1 MTDPHQPEQSA
12 DEEAPGQGQGQ
23 DPTSEGSAR
32 ETPSGEGQGIQ
43 AEDTQSEGSG
53 DTLREIPSGEG
64 QGIQAEDT
72 QSEGNRVARLGERK
86 AALLVGFGVGV
97 LASVVVL
104 VLAAFVWPGFHSGPG
119 KPDNKAAE
127 VVTAL
132 SSKDPAQVDK
142 VSCHAPDGKS
152 AGQMAPQVLQL
163 IQAAKQTGPPH
174 LSLDTQALA
183 PVQFTLSAQGQTQ
196 NVAVDVVLAVTNGAW
211 CMDGISQR
219 Q

>member
-12 DEEAPGQGQGQ
+12 DEETSGQGQGQ
-23 DPTSEGSAR
+23 GSEGSAR
-32 ETPSGEGQGIQ
+32 QAPSDEGQPTHAEDTQTEDSGATPGETPSGEGQRTHTEG
-43 AEDTQSEGSG
+43 TQTEGG
-53 DTLREIPSGEG
+53 P
-64 QGIQAEDT
+64 
-72 QSEGNRVARLGERK
+72 VARLGEGK
-86 AALLVGFGVGV
+86 TALLAGFGVGV
-97 LASVVVL
+97 LVSVVVL
-104 VLAAFVWPGFHSGPG
+104 LLAAFVWPGFLAGPG

-132 SSKDPAQVDK
+132 SSKDPAELDK
-142 VSCHAPDGKS
+142 VSCHGPDGKS

-163 IQAAKQTGPPH
+163 IQATKQTGPPH

-183 PVQFTLSAQGQTQ
+183 PVEFTLSAQGQTQ
-196 NVAVDVVLAVTNGAW
+196 SVAADVVLAVTNGAW